1 MVVALIVNVVLQLL
15 TQYGLNFWNRD
26 FFNAIGRKDQAE
38 LLYQAVRFVP
48 LAAASIALTVFSV
61 WARMTL
67 QRSWREWLS
76 NCLYSDWLT
85 DDRGPGRSAIEG
97 HHEAPEYR
105 IAEDARVATDL
116 PIDLVA
122 GLLQSVLTIAT
133 FVGLLWSVGGSLEIA
148 FDGIA
153 FAIPGYLVLAV
164 IAYSALLAIG
174 IWLIAGR
181 LTRVIEENKRME
193 AELRAIGTH
202 VRETREGKV
211 VPETGM
217 NSRHAVG
224 AALKA
229 VIAIWRIYCWQL
241 MRMTLVTYS
250 GLLVTPVVG
259 LLLCLP
265 KYLDDTMTLGE
276 VVQASAAFVVVQ
288 TAFNWFTDNYA
299 KLAEWTAS
307 VNRVAE
313 LLLALDADRA
323 PRR

>member
-1 MVVALIVNVVLQLL
+1 MASGELVVRQLHRAGYQRL
-15 TQYGLNFWNRD
+15 YLYSWPKPSGLHWRWHLFTGQRD
-26 FFNAIGRKDQAE
+26 
-38 LLYQAVRFVP
+38 
-48 LAAASIALTVFSV
+48 
-61 WARMTL
+61 WL

-85 DDRGPGRSAIEG
+85 DDRGPRRSAIEG

-116 PIDLVA
+116 PIDLVT

-174 IWLIAGR
+174 IWLTAGR

-202 VRETREGKV
+202 VRETREG
-211 VPETGM
+211 
-217 NSRHAVG
+217 
-224 AALKA
+224 L
-229 VIAIWRIYCWQL
+229 I
-241 MRMTLVTYS
+241 
-250 GLLVTPVVG
+250 
-259 LLLCLP
+259 
-265 KYLDDTMTLGE
+265 
-276 VVQASAAFVVVQ
+276 
-288 TAFNWFTDNYA
+288 
-299 KLAEWTAS
+299 
-307 VNRVAE
+307 
-313 LLLALDADRA
+313 
-323 PRR
+323 